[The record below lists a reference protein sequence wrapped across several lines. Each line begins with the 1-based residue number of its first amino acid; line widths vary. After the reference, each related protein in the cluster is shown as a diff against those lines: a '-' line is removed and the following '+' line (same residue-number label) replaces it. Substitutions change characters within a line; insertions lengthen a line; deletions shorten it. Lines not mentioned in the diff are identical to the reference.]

1 MNVQI
6 IQSVPVDMNTAV
18 AALWVDEGAGFYEF
32 GIQKGGELVEVS
44 QAQYGN
50 PVAALRDG
58 LSSWLG
64 DR

>member
-1 MNVQI
+1 MNIQI
-6 IQSVPVDMNTAV
+6 IQSVQVDTNTAV
-18 AALWVDEGAGFYEF
+18 AALGVDEGAGFYEF

-44 QAQYGN
+44 EAQYGN

-64 DR
+64 DL

>member
-1 MNVQI
+1 MNIQI
-6 IQSVPVDMNTAV
+6 IQSVQVDTNTAV
-18 AALWVDEGAGFYEF
+18 ATIWVDEGAGFYEF
-32 GIQKGGELVEVS
+32 GIQKGGELVEMS
-44 QAQYGN
+44 ESQYGN

>member
-6 IQSVPVDMNTAV
+6 IQSVQVDMNTAV
-18 AALWVDEGAGFYEF
+18 AALLVDEGAGFYEF

-64 DR
+64 DL

>member
-6 IQSVPVDMNTAV
+6 IQSVPVDTNTAV

-44 QAQYGN
+44 KSQYGN

-64 DR
+64 DL

>member
-6 IQSVPVDMNTAV
+6 IQSVQVDMNTAV

>member
-6 IQSVPVDMNTAV
+6 IQSVPVDMNTSV

-44 QAQYGN
+44 KAQYGN

>member
-18 AALWVDEGAGFYEF
+18 VALWVDEGAGFYEF

>member
-18 AALWVDEGAGFYEF
+18 AALWVDAGAGFYEF

>member
-18 AALWVDEGAGFYEF
+18 EALWVDEGAGFYEF